1 MSRLQACFLVFY
13 NYSMED
19 RVKLKVLG
27 ITYSQVQQGAYA
39 LVLEQ
44 VGGPYRI
51 PVVVGV
57 PEAQA
62 IAVRLENIVPPRP
75 MPHDIMVSMSHGF
88 GISLDEVFIYKFDDG
103 VFLAELHLSSDDRS
117 ISIDSRTSD
126 AIALALRT
134 GAPIYTTQEILE
146 QTGFIIPDDEIKK
159 GSSVADEE
167 PAELRLDKL
176 AIVELEK
183 MLAGC
188 VEREEYERA
197 AEIKAVIDRKRAE
210 KDT

>member
-1 MSRLQACFLVFY
+1 M
-13 NYSMED
+13 NED
-19 RVKLKVLG
+19 KVKLKVLG

-57 PEAQA
+57 SEAQS

-103 VFLAELHLSSDDRS
+103 VFLSELRFSNDDRS
-117 ISIDSRTSD
+117 IAIDSRTSD
-126 AIALALRT
+126 AIALSLRT
-134 GAPIYTTQEILE
+134 GAPIYTTREILE
-146 QTGFIIPDDEIKK
+146 QTGFIIPDEEIKK
-159 GSSVADEE
+159 DEKTGEEE
-167 PAELRLDKL
+167 PAEIRLDKL
-176 AIVELEK
+176 AVVELEK

-197 AEIKAVIDRKRAE
+197 AEIKAVIDRKRAN
-210 KDT
+210 K

>member
-1 MSRLQACFLVFY
+1 M
-13 NYSMED
+13 NED
-19 RVKLKVLG
+19 RVRLKVLG

-57 PEAQA
+57 SEAQS

-103 VFLAELHLSSDDRS
+103 VFLSELRFSNDDRS
-117 ISIDSRTSD
+117 IAIDSRTSD
-126 AIALALRT
+126 AIALSLRT
-134 GAPIYTTQEILE
+134 GAPIYTTREILE
-146 QTGFIIPDDEIKK
+146 QTGFIIPDEEIEKDEKT
-159 GSSVADEE
+159 GEEE
-167 PAELRLDKL
+167 PAEIRLDKL
-176 AIVELEK
+176 AVVELEK

-197 AEIKAVIDRKRAE
+197 AEIKAVIDRKRAN
-210 KDT
+210 K

>member
-1 MSRLQACFLVFY
+1 M
-13 NYSMED
+13 NED
-19 RVKLKVLG
+19 KVRLKVLG

-57 PEAQA
+57 SEAQS

-103 VFLAELHLSSDDRS
+103 VFLSELRFSNDDRS
-117 ISIDSRTSD
+117 IAIDSRTSD
-126 AIALALRT
+126 AIALSLRT
-134 GAPIYTTQEILE
+134 GAPIYTTRAILE
-146 QTGFIIPDDEIKK
+146 QTGFIIPDEEIKK
-159 GSSVADEE
+159 DEKTGEEE
-167 PAELRLDKL
+167 PAEIRLDKL
-176 AIVELEK
+176 AVVELEK

-197 AEIKAVIDRKRAE
+197 AEIKAVIDRKRAN
-210 KDT
+210 K

>member
-1 MSRLQACFLVFY
+1 M
-13 NYSMED
+13 NED
-19 RVKLKVLG
+19 KVRLKVLG

-57 PEAQA
+57 TEAQS

-103 VFLAELHLSSDDRS
+103 VFLSELRFSNDDRS
-117 ISIDSRTSD
+117 IAIDSRTSD
-126 AIALALRT
+126 AIALSLRT
-134 GAPIYTTQEILE
+134 GAPIYTTREILE
-146 QTGFIIPDDEIKK
+146 QTGFIIPDEEIKK
-159 GSSVADEE
+159 DEKTGEEE
-167 PAELRLDKL
+167 PAEIRLDKL
-176 AIVELEK
+176 AVVELEK

-197 AEIKAVIDRKRAE
+197 AEIKAVIDRKRAN
-210 KDT
+210 K

>member
-1 MSRLQACFLVFY
+1 M
-13 NYSMED
+13 NED
-19 RVKLKVLG
+19 KVRLKVLG

-57 PEAQA
+57 SEAQS
-62 IAVRLENIVPPRP
+62 ISVRLENIVPPRP

-103 VFLAELHLSSDDRS
+103 VFLSELRFSNDDRS
-117 ISIDSRTSD
+117 IAIDSRTSD
-126 AIALALRT
+126 AIALSLRT
-134 GAPIYTTQEILE
+134 GAPIYTTREILE
-146 QTGFIIPDDEIKK
+146 QTGFIIPDEEIEKDEKT
-159 GSSVADEE
+159 GEEE
-167 PAELRLDKL
+167 PAEIRLNKL
-176 AIVELEK
+176 AVVELEK

-197 AEIKAVIDRKRAE
+197 AEIKAVIDRKRAN
-210 KDT
+210 K

>member
-1 MSRLQACFLVFY
+1 M
-13 NYSMED
+13 NED
-19 RVKLKVLG
+19 KVRLKVLG

-57 PEAQA
+57 SEAQS

-103 VFLAELHLSSDDRS
+103 VFLSELRFSNDDRS
-117 ISIDSRTSD
+117 IAIDSRTSD
-126 AIALALRT
+126 AIALSLRT
-134 GAPIYTTQEILE
+134 GAPIYTTREILE
-146 QTGFIIPDDEIKK
+146 QTGFIIPDEEIMKDEKT
-159 GSSVADEE
+159 GEEE
-167 PAELRLDKL
+167 PAEIRLDKL
-176 AIVELEK
+176 AVVELEK

-197 AEIKAVIDRKRAE
+197 AEIKAVIDRKRAN
-210 KDT
+210 K

>member
-1 MSRLQACFLVFY
+1 MQACFLVFY

>member
-1 MSRLQACFLVFY
+1 M
-13 NYSMED
+13 NED
-19 RVKLKVLG
+19 KVRLKVLG

-57 PEAQA
+57 SEAQS

-103 VFLAELHLSSDDRS
+103 VFLSELRFSNDDRS
-117 ISIDSRTSD
+117 IAIDSRTSD
-126 AIALALRT
+126 AIALSLRT
-134 GAPIYTTQEILE
+134 GAPINTTREILE
-146 QTGFIIPDDEIKK
+146 QTGFIIPDEEIKK
-159 GSSVADEE
+159 DEKTGEEE
-167 PAELRLDKL
+167 PAEIRLDKL
-176 AIVELEK
+176 AVVELEK

-197 AEIKAVIDRKRAE
+197 AEIKAVIDRKRAN
-210 KDT
+210 K

>member
-1 MSRLQACFLVFY
+1 M
-13 NYSMED
+13 NED
-19 RVKLKVLG
+19 KVRLKVLG

-57 PEAQA
+57 SEAQS

-103 VFLAELHLSSDDRS
+103 VFLSELRFSNDDRS
-117 ISIDSRTSD
+117 IAIDSRTSD
-126 AIALALRT
+126 AIALSLRT
-134 GAPIYTTQEILE
+134 GAPIYTTREILE
-146 QTGFIIPDDEIKK
+146 QTGFIIPDEEIKK
-159 GSSVADEE
+159 DEKDGDEE
-167 PAELRLDKL
+167 PAEIRLDKL
-176 AIVELEK
+176 AVVELEK

-197 AEIKAVIDRKRAE
+197 AEIKAVIDRKRAN
-210 KDT
+210 K

>member
-1 MSRLQACFLVFY
+1 M
-13 NYSMED
+13 NED
-19 RVKLKVLG
+19 KVRLKVLG

-57 PEAQA
+57 SEAQS

-103 VFLAELHLSSDDRS
+103 VFLSELRFSNDDRS
-117 ISIDSRTSD
+117 IAIDSRTSD
-126 AIALALRT
+126 AIALSLRT
-134 GAPIYTTQEILE
+134 GAPIYTTREILE
-146 QTGFIIPDDEIKK
+146 QTGFIIPDEEIKK
-159 GSSVADEE
+159 DEKTGEEE
-167 PAELRLDKL
+167 PAEISLDKL
-176 AIVELEK
+176 AVVELEK

-197 AEIKAVIDRKRAE
+197 AEIKAVIDRKRAN
-210 KDT
+210 K

>member
-1 MSRLQACFLVFY
+1 M
-13 NYSMED
+13 NED
-19 RVKLKVLG
+19 KVRLKVLG

-57 PEAQA
+57 SEAQS

-103 VFLAELHLSSDDRS
+103 VFLSELRFSNDDRS
-117 ISIDSRTSD
+117 IAIDSRTSD
-126 AIALALRT
+126 AIALSLRT
-134 GAPIYTTQEILE
+134 GAPIYTTREILE
-146 QTGFIIPDDEIKK
+146 QTGFIIPDEEIKK
-159 GSSVADEE
+159 DEKTGEEE
-167 PAELRLDKL
+167 PAEIRLDKL
-176 AIVELEK
+176 AVVELEK

-197 AEIKAVIDRKRAE
+197 AELKAVIDRKRAN
-210 KDT
+210 K

>member
-1 MSRLQACFLVFY
+1 M
-13 NYSMED
+13 NED
-19 RVKLKVLG
+19 KVRLKVLG
-27 ITYSQVQQGAYA
+27 LTYSQVQQGAYA

-57 PEAQA
+57 SEAQS

-103 VFLAELHLSSDDRS
+103 VFLSELRFSNDDRS
-117 ISIDSRTSD
+117 IAIDSRTSD
-126 AIALALRT
+126 AIALSLRT
-134 GAPIYTTQEILE
+134 GAPIYTTREILE
-146 QTGFIIPDDEIKK
+146 QTGFIIPDEEIEKDEKT
-159 GSSVADEE
+159 GEEE
-167 PAELRLDKL
+167 PAEIRLDKL
-176 AIVELEK
+176 AVVELEK

-197 AEIKAVIDRKRAE
+197 AEIKAVIDRKRAN
-210 KDT
+210 K

>member
-1 MSRLQACFLVFY
+1 M
-13 NYSMED
+13 NED
-19 RVKLKVLG
+19 KVRLKVLG

-57 PEAQA
+57 SEAQS

-103 VFLAELHLSSDDRS
+103 VFLSELRFSNDDRS
-117 ISIDSRTSD
+117 IAIDSRTSD
-126 AIALALRT
+126 AIALSLRT
-134 GAPIYTTQEILE
+134 GAPIYTTREILE
-146 QTGFIIPDDEIKK
+146 QTGFIIPDEEIKK
-159 GSSVADEE
+159 DEKTGEEE
-167 PAELRLDKL
+167 PAEIRLDKL
-176 AIVELEK
+176 AVVELEK

-197 AEIKAVIDRKRAE
+197 AEIKAVIDRKRANN
-210 KDT
+210 

>member
-1 MSRLQACFLVFY
+1 MK
-13 NYSMED
+13 ED
-19 RVKLKVLG
+19 KVRLKVLG

-57 PEAQA
+57 SEAQS

-103 VFLAELHLSSDDRS
+103 VFLSELRFSNDDRS
-117 ISIDSRTSD
+117 IAIDSRTSD
-126 AIALALRT
+126 AIALSLRT
-134 GAPIYTTQEILE
+134 GAPIYTTREILE
-146 QTGFIIPDDEIKK
+146 QTGFIIPDEEIKK
-159 GSSVADEE
+159 DEKTGEEE
-167 PAELRLDKL
+167 PAEIRLDK
-176 AIVELEK
+176 IEEVELEK

-197 AEIKAVIDRKRAE
+197 AEIKAVIDRKRAN
-210 KDT
+210 K

>member
-1 MSRLQACFLVFY
+1 M
-13 NYSMED
+13 NED
-19 RVKLKVLG
+19 KVRLKVLG

-57 PEAQA
+57 SEAQS

-103 VFLAELHLSSDDRS
+103 VFLSELRFSNDDRS
-117 ISIDSRTSD
+117 IAIDSRTSD
-126 AIALALRT
+126 AIALSLRT
-134 GAPIYTTQEILE
+134 GAPIYTTREILE
-146 QTGFIIPDDEIKK
+146 QTGFILPDEEKK
-159 GSSVADEE
+159 EADSAEEDE
-167 PAELRLDKL
+167 PAEIRLDKL
-176 AIVELEK
+176 AVVELEK

-197 AEIKAVIDRKRAE
+197 AEIKAVIDRKRAN
-210 KDT
+210 K

>member
-1 MSRLQACFLVFY
+1 M
-13 NYSMED
+13 NED
-19 RVKLKVLG
+19 KVRLKVLG

-57 PEAQA
+57 SEAQS

-103 VFLAELHLSSDDRS
+103 VFLSELRFSNDDRS
-117 ISIDSRTSD
+117 IAIDSRTSD
-126 AIALALRT
+126 AIALSLRT
-134 GAPIYTTQEILE
+134 GAPIYTTCEILE
-146 QTGFIIPDDEIKK
+146 QTGFIIPDEEIKK
-159 GSSVADEE
+159 DEKTGEEE
-167 PAELRLDKL
+167 PAEIRLDKL
-176 AIVELEK
+176 AVVELEK

-197 AEIKAVIDRKRAE
+197 AEIKAVIDRKRAN
-210 KDT
+210 K

>member
-1 MSRLQACFLVFY
+1 M
-13 NYSMED
+13 NED
-19 RVKLKVLG
+19 KVRLKVLG
-27 ITYSQVQQGAYA
+27 ITYSQVQQDAYA

-57 PEAQA
+57 SEAQA

-103 VFLAELHLSSDDRS
+103 VFLSELRFSNDDRS
-117 ISIDSRTSD
+117 IAIDSRTSD
-126 AIALALRT
+126 AIALSLRT
-134 GAPIYTTQEILE
+134 GAPIYTTREILE
-146 QTGFIIPDDEIKK
+146 QTGFIIPDEEIKK
-159 GSSVADEE
+159 DEKTGEEE
-167 PAELRLDKL
+167 PAEIRLDKL
-176 AIVELEK
+176 AVVELEK

-197 AEIKAVIDRKRAE
+197 AEIKAVIDRKRAN
-210 KDT
+210 K

>member
-1 MSRLQACFLVFY
+1 M
-13 NYSMED
+13 NED
-19 RVKLKVLG
+19 KVRLKVLG

-57 PEAQA
+57 SEAQS

-103 VFLAELHLSSDDRS
+103 VFLSELRFSNDDRS
-117 ISIDSRTSD
+117 IAIDSRTSD
-126 AIALALRT
+126 AIALSLRT
-134 GAPIYTTQEILE
+134 GAPIYTTREILE
-146 QTGFIIPDDEIKK
+146 QTGFVIPDEEIEKDEKT
-159 GSSVADEE
+159 GEEE
-167 PAELRLDKL
+167 PAEIRLDKL
-176 AIVELEK
+176 AVVELEK

-197 AEIKAVIDRKRAE
+197 AEIKAVIDRKRAN
-210 KDT
+210 K

>member
-1 MSRLQACFLVFY
+1 M
-13 NYSMED
+13 NED
-19 RVKLKVLG
+19 KVRLKVLG
-27 ITYSQVQQGAYA
+27 ITYSQVQQDAYA

-57 PEAQA
+57 SEAQS

-103 VFLAELHLSSDDRS
+103 VFLSELRFSNDDRS
-117 ISIDSRTSD
+117 IAIDSRTSD
-126 AIALALRT
+126 AIALSLRT
-134 GAPIYTTQEILE
+134 GAPIYTTREILE
-146 QTGFIIPDDEIKK
+146 QTGFIIPDEEIKK
-159 GSSVADEE
+159 DEKTGEEE
-167 PAELRLDKL
+167 PAEIRLDKL
-176 AIVELEK
+176 AVVELEK

-197 AEIKAVIDRKRAE
+197 AEIKAVIDRKRAN
-210 KDT
+210 K

>member
-1 MSRLQACFLVFY
+1 M
-13 NYSMED
+13 NED
-19 RVKLKVLG
+19 KVRLKVLG

-39 LVLEQ
+39 LVLDQ

-57 PEAQA
+57 SEAQS

-103 VFLAELHLSSDDRS
+103 VFLSELRFSNDDRS
-117 ISIDSRTSD
+117 IAIDSRTSD
-126 AIALALRT
+126 AIALSLRT
-134 GAPIYTTQEILE
+134 GAPIYTTREILE
-146 QTGFIIPDDEIKK
+146 QTGFSIPDEEIKK
-159 GSSVADEE
+159 DEKTGEEE
-167 PAELRLDKL
+167 PAEIRLDKL
-176 AIVELEK
+176 AVVELEK

-197 AEIKAVIDRKRAE
+197 AEIKAVIDRKRAN
-210 KDT
+210 K

>member
-1 MSRLQACFLVFY
+1 M
-13 NYSMED
+13 NED
-19 RVKLKVLG
+19 KVRLKVLG

-57 PEAQA
+57 SEAQS

-103 VFLAELHLSSDDRS
+103 VFLSELRFSNDDRS
-117 ISIDSRTSD
+117 IAIDSRTSD
-126 AIALALRT
+126 AISLSLRT
-134 GAPIYTTQEILE
+134 GAPIYTTREILE
-146 QTGFIIPDDEIKK
+146 QTGFIIPDEEIKK
-159 GSSVADEE
+159 DEKTGEEE
-167 PAELRLDKL
+167 PAEIRLDKL
-176 AIVELEK
+176 AVVELEK

-197 AEIKAVIDRKRAE
+197 AEIKAVIDRKRAN
-210 KDT
+210 K